1 MTEELNRKAD
11 HLSLAYKTKY
21 SEDRTL
27 KDMLSRPKDFVE
39 GAIEGIINLLRQKAW
54 RDGYI
59 AGAEENGIQ
68 WHDLRKG
75 PNDLPVMETELLCQK
90 YSGRCFVGYYNHA
103 DKKFY
108 PYEKGNSYD
117 VVDIVRWAD
126 IGIWWNIPTV

>member
-1 MTEELNRKAD
+1 MTE
-11 HLSLAYKTKY
+11 
-21 SEDRTL
+21 
-27 KDMLSRPKDFVE
+27 
-39 GAIEGIINLLRQKAW
+39 IEQKAEEYLKAQCLK
-54 RDGYI
+54 RKDCLVLEMPDHYITDVRQAYIDG
-59 AGAEENGIQ
+59 ATENGIQ